1 MDQKDVKEELLY
13 LIREKREVMELQST
27 LDRELLRNHPLA
39 DKIRFMQKEL
49 SREAFKMQAMRIILK
64 HRQSE
69 VDKKI
74 IEFRNQ
80 YPELDYPPFFPK
92 F

>member
-1 MDQKDVKEELLY
+1 MEQKEVLQELEEL
-13 LIREKREVMELQST
+13 IKEKREVMTLQAY
-27 LDRELLRNHPLA
+27 LD
-39 DKIRFMQKEL
+39 KEL
-49 SREAFKMQAMRIILK
+49 MAHHPSAKEIRLMQSEMSKQAFIKQAMRVILK

-74 IEFRNQ
+74 IEFRRR

-92 F
+92 P